1 MLPRLCVLVALVCG
15 LVSGEP
21 MTCRAADN
29 APQKFVLTSATTNQ
43 QIGHF
48 ELTHLDVENGGDI
61 PWRVQKKTLHG
72 GKQEGSELIT
82 VDNGKLQIVIVPTRG
97 MNILE
102 VRSGDVRLGWDSPV
116 KEVVHPK
123 FIDLD
128 TRGGLGWLDGFNE
141 WMVRCGL
148 EFAGHP
154 GKDVFTTNTGD
165 RAEMDL
171 TLHGKIGNI
180 PSSEV
185 VLIVDSEPP
194 HRLRVRGVVYERM
207 FFGPK
212 LQLVTEISTV
222 PGSDELTIE
231 DVVTNQGAGE
241 QEIELIYHVNYG
253 APLLEEGA
261 QVHVPAKRIAPMNDH
276 AASGLDRWNTYAG
289 PTPGYIEQVYL
300 VEPISDRSG
309 QSLAL
314 LRNAAGDRGTSIR
327 WNVEQLPYFT
337 VWKNT
342 TAVADGYVTGLEPA
356 TGYPYNRRVERAA
369 GRLATLDAG
378 ESRTFRLDFGL
389 HVGTEAVEQVA
400 GTIRRI
406 QGETQPEILR
416 TPPEMPDTGD
426 E

>member
-1 MLPRLCVLVALVCG
+1 MLPRLAVLVALLIG
-15 LVSGEP
+15 TSATG
-21 MTCRAADN
+21 RAADD
-29 APQKFVLTSATTNQ
+29 AAQRFVLTNASTSQRTES
-43 QIGHF
+43 F
-48 ELTHLDVENGGDI
+48 ELTNRDVEHGGDI
-61 PWRVQKKTLHG
+61 PWSVRKQTLHG

-82 VDNGKLQIVIVPTRG
+82 IDNGKLQIVIVPTRG
-97 MNILE
+97 MSILE

-116 KEVVHPK
+116 KEVVHPQ

-154 GKDVFTTNTGD
+154 GRDVFTTNTGD

-180 PSSEV
+180 PASEV
-185 VLIVDSEPP
+185 ELIIDPQPP
-194 HRLRVRGVVYERM
+194 HRLRLRGVVYERM

-241 QEIELIYHVNYG
+241 QEIELIYHTNYG

-261 QVHVPAKRIAPMNDH
+261 RVHVPAKRIVPMNDH
-276 AASGLDRWNTYAG
+276 AASGLDQWNRYAG

-300 VEPISDRSG
+300 IEPLADRSG
-309 QSLAL
+309 QCVAL
-314 LRNAAGDRGTSIR
+314 LHNAAGDRGTSIR
-327 WNVEQLPYFT
+327 WTLEQLPYFT

-342 TAVADGYVTGLEPA
+342 TAVEDGYVTGLEPA

-369 GRLATLDAG
+369 GRLATLQAG

-389 HVGTEAVEQVA
+389 HVGKEAVGQVVE
-400 GTIRRI
+400 TIRQI
-406 QGETQPEILR
+406 QGSDQPEIQR
-416 TPPEMPDTGD
+416 TPPKLPDTD
-426 E
+426 AE